1 MVSKIESNPEYVR
14 SFRDPHIAWGAI
26 FAAVVVALA
35 VQVLLGMLGTAIG
48 ASTLDPAKVD
58 GSPNASSFGIGAGIW
73 WVVSSLIALYMA
85 GWIAGHL
92 SGNARKSDAVIH
104 GLAAWAVA
112 TIVMLYL
119 VTSAAGSVMSG
130 AAGVLSKVADVS
142 AQGVAAAAPSV
153 KDAVKDA
160 AGNAGFS
167 FDALKDQARTVLA
180 QSGKPGLQPGAIG
193 QTAKDAVSNSQTPDA
208 NGNQD
213 IGSMLDKLF
222 ANGKAATSQ
231 VDRDAVVHVV
241 MQRTGK
247 SRPEAEQQVAAWE
260 TSYQQAK
267 AKFDEAKQQAA
278 AKAREVADATA
289 KAVSRAALLAFIAS
303 LLGALAAMFGAS
315 RSSRRYLVDQ
325 NVHVTS

>member
-1 MVSKIESNPEYVR
+1 MASQ
-14 SFRDPHIAWGAI
+14 IAPNNEHVAKVQYPRISWGAI

-35 VQVLLGMLGTAIG
+35 IQVLLGMLGTAIG
-48 ASTLDPAKVD
+48 ASTLDPATVD
-58 GSPNASSFGIGAGIW
+58 GSPSASSFGIGAAIW
-73 WVVSSLIALYMA
+73 WVVSSLIALYVA

-92 SGNARKSDAVIH
+92 SGNARKSDAVLH

-112 TIVMLYL
+112 TIVTLYL

-130 AAGVLSKVADVS
+130 ATAALGKVAEVS
-142 AQGVAAAAPSV
+142 AQGVAAVAPSV
-153 KDAVKDA
+153 KNAVQDA

-167 FDALKDQARTVLA
+167 FDDLKNQARTLLA
-180 QSGKPGLQPGAIG
+180 QSGKPGLQPGAMG
-193 QTAKDAVSNSQTPDA
+193 QSAKDALNNAQTPDA
-208 NGNQD
+208 AGNQD

-231 VDRDAVVHVV
+231 VDRDAVVNVV

-260 TSYQQAK
+260 TSYQQSK

-278 AKAREVADATA
+278 AKARQVADATA

-303 LLGALAAMFGAS
+303 LLGAVAAMLGAS
-315 RSSRRYLVDQ
+315 RSSGRYLVDQ
-325 NVHVTS
+325 NLHVTR